1 MNVTIYPSKANGTVW
16 APPSKSVVHRA
27 LLCGALTTGCVVDNV
42 AYSQDVEATIRC
54 LKALGASVQTGE
66 DQIFIGGLDPFAI
79 GHNVALN
86 CGESGSTL
94 RFLLPLCLLSGRTVT
109 LCGSGRLMERPLTV
123 YRDLCQENGVYFNQ
137 NNECVTICGC
147 LKPGLYR
154 LPGNVSS
161 QFITGMLYALS
172 LLPGESRL
180 EVVGKFESASYVEIT
195 RTVLKEFGVDIQ
207 REENAFILTGNSTYK
222 RSHYTVEGDCSNA
235 AFLDAFNLLGGSV
248 KVNGLTGE
256 TPQGDRVYRSFFQEL
271 RRGCH
276 HFDLSDCPD
285 LGPVMF
291 ALAAFC
297 GGAEF
302 TGTARLRLK
311 ESDRCAAM
319 AQELAKF
326 GIAINVR
333 ENTLTV
339 LPGELCAP
347 TEPLL
352 GHNDHRVVM
361 ALSLLCSV
369 KGGTILGADVVA
381 KSYPNYFDVLQSIG
395 IELKTDSF

>member
-16 APPSKSVVHRA
+16 APPSKSVAHRA

-42 AYSQDVEATIRC
+42 AYSQDIEATIRC
-54 LKALGASVQTGE
+54 LKALGASVRQGE
-66 DQIFIGGLDPFAI
+66 DQIFIGGLDPFAL
-79 GHNVALN
+79 GHDAVLN

-94 RFLLPLCLLSGRTVT
+94 RFLLPLCLLSGRMVT
-109 LCGSGRLMERPLTV
+109 MHGGGRLMERPLSV
-123 YRDLCQENGVYFNQ
+123 YKDLCQEQGFYFDQ
-137 NNECVTICGC
+137 SHERVTVRGC
-147 LKPGLYR
+147 LKPGVYR

-180 EVVGKFESASYVEIT
+180 EVVGELESASYVEVT
-195 RTVLKEFGVDIQ
+195 LAVLKDFGVDIQ
-207 REENAFILTGNSTYK
+207 REEGTFILAGNSTYD
-222 RSHYTVEGDCSNA
+222 RTHYTVEGDYSNA
-235 AFLDAFNLLGGSV
+235 AFLDAFNLLNGSV
-248 KVNGLTGE
+248 KVSGLTAE
-256 TPQGDRVYRSFFQEL
+256 SPQGDRVYRSFFQEL
-271 RRGCH
+271 SKGCH
-276 HFDLSDCPD
+276 RFDLSDCPD

-291 ALAAFC
+291 ALAAAG

-311 ESDRCAAM
+311 ESDRCVAM

-326 GIAINVR
+326 GIVAEVR
-333 ENTLTV
+333 DHSVTV
-339 LPGELCAP
+339 FPGRLSAP

-361 ALSLLCSV
+361 ALSLLCSI
-369 KGGTILGADVVA
+369 KGGTILGADAVA
-381 KSYPNYFDVLQSIG
+381 KSFPNYFDVIQNLG
-395 IELKTDSF
+395 IELMTVDI